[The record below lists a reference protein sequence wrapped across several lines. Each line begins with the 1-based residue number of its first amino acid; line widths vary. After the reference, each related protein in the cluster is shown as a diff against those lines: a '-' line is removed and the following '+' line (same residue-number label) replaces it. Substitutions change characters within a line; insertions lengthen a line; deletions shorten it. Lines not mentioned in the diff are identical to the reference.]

1 MLITQSPSSTI
12 PQRQPLPHCGNQRRG
27 HQLRFVTL
35 VSVALTAVALLTV
48 ASPLQADDDSAS
60 EGAAAKAKSAR
71 PILYTDVARDEV
83 ICFALYTVH
92 DGVLNL
98 TAQLYPLEEGDSR
111 SVRLEIEKD
120 GAWQQIAE
128 TKVIERGWT
137 APFRIENWDP
147 TKTVRYRVAHGPA
160 ARYAGTIRKD
170 PVNKNEIV
178 VVAFTGNSIYP
189 GGGGD
194 FPRTDLVENVKQIDP
209 DMLFFSGDQ
218 VYDHTNHLGYWL
230 KFGRDFGDVIRDR
243 PTITLPDDH
252 DVGQGNL
259 WGASGKKAEES
270 DGHDGGFVMPV
281 EYVNEVQRAQTSHLP
296 APFDAT
302 PVARGIT
309 VYYTDITVGGVN
321 FAILEDRKFKS
332 GLKGVVPQ
340 MGPRPDHVKADD
352 FDPAT
357 FDVPEAKLLGERQ
370 LKFLRQWAAD
380 WSDAEMKAVLSQTI
394 FCGGANIHGGVGRL
408 DADLDSNGWPQAGRN
423 RALREMRKAFAV
435 HIAGDQHL
443 GTVFHHGV
451 DDWDDAGYSFCV
463 PSIANFY
470 LRWWEPEEP
479 GLNRKPGMPRYTGQF
494 KDGLGNRITCYAAA
508 NPAMSHPQRGKELNV
523 FAAGFGVAR
532 FDKRRRKI
540 TFECWPRTVD
550 VTAKSSKQYPGWP
563 LTIDQLDNYGR
574 VAAAWLPT
582 LKIEGA
588 TDPVVQ
594 VVRQSDGEIVYTLR
608 INGSTFRPKVFA
620 RGLYTIHVGE
630 GATRQTFK
638 DVRARGEEAA
648 ATKVIQF

>member
-1 MLITQSPSSTI
+1 MSPFRSAFHHI
-12 PQRQPLPHCGNQRRG
+12 VL
-27 HQLRFVTL
+27 
-35 VSVALTAVALLTV
+35 LLTV
-48 ASPLQADDDSAS
+48 AAIIGSATLRADDAPT
-60 EGAAAKAKSAR
+60 EATAAAPAKSPR
-71 PILYTDVARDEV
+71 PVLYTQVDRDEV

-98 TAQLYPLEEGDSR
+98 TAQLYPLEESDSR
-111 SVRLEIEKD
+111 RVRLEVERD
-120 GAWQQIAE
+120 GQWQQIAE
-128 TKVIERGWT
+128 AQVIERGWT
-137 APFRIENWDP
+137 APFRIEKWDN
-147 TKTVRYRVAHGPA
+147 TQEVRYRVAHGPKA
-160 ARYAGTIRKD
+160 TYTGTIRKD
-170 PVNKNEIV
+170 PIHKDKIV

-194 FPRTDLVENVKQIDP
+194 ISRADLVENVKQIDS
-209 DMLFFSGDQ
+209 DLLFFSGDQ

-243 PTITLPDDH
+243 PTITIPDDH

-259 WGASGKKAEES
+259 WGAGGKKSHTA
-270 DGHDGGFVMPV
+270 DGHDGGYIMPV

-296 APFDAT
+296 APFDPT
-302 PVARGIT
+302 PVARGIS
-309 VYYTDITVGGVN
+309 VYYTDLTVGGVN

-340 MGPRPDHVKADD
+340 MGPRPDHVKSKD
-352 FDPAT
+352 FDPAK
-357 FDVPEAKLLGERQ
+357 FDVPEAKLLGDRQ

-394 FCGGANIHGGVGRL
+394 FCSGATIHGGVGRL
-408 DADLDSNGWPQAGRN
+408 DADLDANGWPQTGRN
-423 RALREMRKAFAV
+423 HALREMRKAFAV

-443 GTVFHHGV
+443 GTIFHHGV

-470 LRWWEPEEP
+470 LRWWEPEKP
-479 GLNRKPGMPRYTGQF
+479 GLNRKRGMPDYTGQF
-494 KDGLGNRITCYAAA
+494 KDGMGNRVTCYAAA
-508 NPAMSHPQRGKELNV
+508 NPSMAHPQRGKELNV
-523 FAAGFGVAR
+523 FAAGFGVVR
-532 FDKRRRKI
+532 FDKKRRKI
-540 TFECWPRTVD
+540 TFECWPRNVD

-574 VAAAWLPT
+574 RAAAWLPT

-594 VVRQSDGEIVYTLR
+594 VVNQADGDIVYTLR
-608 INGSTFRPKVFA
+608 IDGTSFRPKVFA

-630 GATRQTFK
+630 GANRKTFK
-638 DVRARGEEAA
+638 DVRAVSAETV
-648 ATKVIQF
+648 ATMSITL